1 MTRKLPVR
9 DTAIES
15 NRLLWAHR
23 DQLFSIL
30 WAWLLVML
38 PVYALAH
45 WLSAGG
51 TTGLDVERLLELPFL
66 ASVAVGW
73 HRLLLEAKPV
83 AAPYLALDRSVLRYA
98 ACSLVVAAWWEGWT
112 LLARVNPAL
121 VDHLSVAVG
130 FMLATLLLAILVG
143 RCSLIFPA
151 VAVGARLSL
160 AQSWRLTRGNTFRIF
175 WGSLLTLLPTIILLS
190 LLDQLIEPWA
200 QGPFARIAWATLH
213 SLILAVGLTSGV
225 SFLSVAY
232 RFFTHQR
239 NEGTPTST
247 SLDGRP

>member
-23 DQLFSIL
+23 DQLFSIV
-30 WAWLLVML
+30 WAWLLVMV

-51 TTGLDVERLLELPFL
+51 TTWDVERLLELPFL

-73 HRLLLEAKPV
+73 HRLLLEARPV
-83 AAPYLALDRSVLRYA
+83 AAPYLALDRAVLGYA
-98 ACSLVVAAWWEGWT
+98 AWSLVIAAWWEGWT

-130 FMLATLLLAILVG
+130 FMLTTLLLVFLVG

-151 VAVGARLSL
+151 VAVGAPLSL

-175 WGSLLTLLPTIILLS
+175 WGSLLTLLPTIVLLS
-190 LLDQLIEPWA
+190 LFDQLIEPLDL
-200 QGPFARIAWATLH
+200 GSLARIAWATLH

-225 SFLSVAY
+225 SFLSLAY
-232 RFFTHQR
+232 RFFTREQ
-239 NEGTPTST
+239 
-247 SLDGRP
+247 